1 MADQPNNQTPSGRPA
16 STSRVTETNK
26 AQTPTRPVGKDVIE
40 KRGGQTAPRMTAP
53 PPVSQVLPQ
62 AAPVSQQPAQS
73 AAQPAQS
80 TAPSAQ
86 NQQSPQAPGGNQS

>member
-1 MADQPNNQTPSGRPA
+1 MADQPNNQTPPARPA
-16 STSRVTETNK
+16 STSRVTETK
-26 AQTPTRPVGKDVIE
+26 AQIPTRPVGRDIIE

-62 AAPVSQQPAQS
+62 AAPVSQQPAQL

-86 NQQSPQAPGGNQS
+86 TQQSSQTSGGNQP